1 MDYILVHFQY
11 APTNWLVWAISQPVF
26 EDVSYATYNFFSLSA
41 E

>member
-1 MDYILVHFQY
+1 VHFQY

-26 EDVSYATYNFFSLSA
+26 EDVSYATYNFFSLSV